1 MFDMKTDDFHFS
13 RHTNHRAI
21 DQPADSSLHI
31 KYYTGG
37 REGRWVSLGLACE
50 HYRVSV

>member
-1 MFDMKTDDFHFS
+1 MFDKKTDDFHFS

-37 REGRWVSLGLACE
+37 RVDG
-50 HYRVSV
+50 YR